1 MAPIVG
7 PAGPQAVAKP
17 GEVAIVG
24 RRLPPAYRAKAPW
37 PAAGAGPKHNQSVRR
52 SSDQPLSITTGRG
65 PKLPVGPPTPRLTR
79 GYVIRLGPDLSP
91 KRLACNLRAIVNPQG
106 ALFAD

>member
-7 PAGPQAVAKP
+7 PAGPLAVAEP
-17 GEVAIVG
+17 GEVVIVG

-37 PAAGAGPKHNQSVRR
+37 PAAGAGPKHNQAVRR

-65 PKLPVGPPTPRLTR
+65 PKLPVGPPTPLSGFRPNIRCLKRNLTDKGPRPRLST
-79 GYVIRLGPDLSP
+79 P
-91 KRLACNLRAIVNPQG
+91 
-106 ALFAD
+106 F

>member
-7 PAGPQAVAKP
+7 PAGPLAVAEP

-37 PAAGAGPKHNQSVRR
+37 PAAGAGPKYNQAVRR

-65 PKLPVGPPTPRLTR
+65 PKLPVGPPTPAESQFGGLCRGKIGGMFHQRSTKPRLEAFR
-79 GYVIRLGPDLSP
+79 RCL
-91 KRLACNLRAIVNPQG
+91 
-106 ALFAD
+106 